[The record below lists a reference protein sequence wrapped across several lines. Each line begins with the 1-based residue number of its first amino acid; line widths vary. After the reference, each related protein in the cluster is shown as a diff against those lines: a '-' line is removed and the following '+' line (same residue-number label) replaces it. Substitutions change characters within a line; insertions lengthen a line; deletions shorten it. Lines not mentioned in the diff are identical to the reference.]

1 MQHLDVYEWFKRYFP
16 QYSEHVE
23 TWFQNGKNSV
33 RVRQE
38 NKQEF
43 IFTYNGE
50 KDWCFETADSY
61 VKRMKERKPR

>member
-1 MQHLDVYEWFKRYFP
+1 MTHLDVYEWFKRYFP
-16 QYSEHVE
+16 QYAEHVE
-23 TWFQNGKNSV
+23 TWFQNGKSSV

-50 KDWCFETADSY
+50 KNWCFETVDSY
-61 VKRMKERKPR
+61 VMRMKERKAK